1 MCLDYA
7 IAHEDF
13 VWDVRSEPGV
23 VGAFEQWLKTEDL
36 IVSFDAVNFG
46 LTGRKDLLPNTPW
59 PHQDQDP
66 TKNGFR
72 CLQGLVNILPNGP
85 NDGGLIVCK
94 GAHLVSEQF
103 HKEVGFPEKER
114 NEHIPA
120 WNPEWYGFTDNGM
133 KWFEEK
139 GLEWVK
145 VSAEPGDLLLWDSRV
160 PHYNL
165 SSTTDQNRFCI
176 YTCYMP
182 VAEASQEDLQRKK
195 VAFEGWFGTTHC
207 KSCPYGLPT
216 IIQPLTGATGPN
228 CQVMGR
234 NSAKRNGTLDPYNRT
249 EPVNKPVLS
258 ERAYRLTGIPYIKA

>member
-13 VWDVRSEPGV
+13 VWEIRSEPGV

-46 LTGRKDLLPNTPW
+46 LAGRKDLAPNKPW

-66 TKNGFR
+66 TKSGFR

-94 GAHLVSEQF
+94 GAHLYSEQF
-103 HKEVGFPEKER
+103 HKEMAWETP
-114 NEHIPA
+114 IPA
-120 WNPEWYGFTDNGM
+120 WNPEWYGFTDAGM
-133 KWFEEK
+133 KWLEDK

-165 SSTTDQNRFCI
+165 SSTTDQSRFCV

-182 VAEASQEDLQRKK
+182 VADASQEDLKRKK
-195 VAFEGWFGTTHC
+195 TAFEGWYGTTHC
-207 KSCPYGLPT
+207 KSAMARIVHKLGVNVY
-216 IIQPLTGATGPN
+216 TGPN

-234 NSAKRNGTLDPYNRT
+234 NKAMRNGEPDPHNRT
-249 EPVNKPVLS
+249 VPVNPPQLS
-258 ERAYRLTGIPYIKA
+258 ERAYRLTGIPYIKAEA